1 MVAVIAALALQAA
14 PEFPFNGRDLT
25 GWTAKPRQGA
35 SAWRAGM
42 ARLDPADPGRFE
54 AGLRGRDL
62 INDTVGYGKSW
73 DLYTNAK
80 YGDVH
85 ISLEL
90 KVPKGSNSG
99 VYVMGEY
106 EVQVLDSFGAEK
118 NPQPH
123 DLGAIYGAQVP
134 KNPKYL
140 PAGEWNKMDIW
151 FTAPK
156 FDASGKKT
164 VNAKFHK
171 VVLNGGTIHE
181 GVEMP
186 GPTPGGVDGREKPAG
201 PLMFQGDHGPVAY
214 RRIRVRPWT
223 PR

>member
-1 MVAVIAALALQAA
+1 MVALAAILLLQPA
-14 PEFPFNGRDLT
+14 PQSPFNGRDLT
-25 GWTAKPRQGA
+25 GWVAKPREGA
-35 SAWRAGM
+35 SLWRAGK
-42 ARLDPADPGRFE
+42 AALDPADPARF
-54 AGLRGRDL
+54 APAQPGRDL
-62 INDTVGYGKSW
+62 MNDTVGYGKSW
-73 DLYTNAK
+73 DLYTTAK

-90 KVPKGSNSG
+90 MVPKGSNSG

-134 KNPKYL
+134 KNPIYK
-140 PAGEWNKMDIW
+140 PAGQWNKLDIW

-156 FDASGKKT
+156 FSASGAKT
-164 VNAKFHK
+164 QNAMFHK
-171 VVLNGGTIHE
+171 VVLNGGVIHE
-181 GVEMP
+181 KVEMK
-186 GPTPGGVDGREKPAG
+186 GPTPGGVDGREKPLG

-214 RRIRVRPWT
+214 RKIRLRPWK
-223 PR
+223 P